1 MTQIDLNQVFF
12 TIKMRLKK
20 IPQKS
25 IDYWGIS
32 N

>member
-1 MTQIDLNQVFF
+1 MTQIDLNEVFF
-12 TIKMRLKK
+12 YIKIKKK